1 MPEYLISQRD
11 PRSERTE
18 QLAAFKTAHTYNV
31 EYGFPVA
38 AGLDD
43 GNGPSRSWAL
53 KGTMEQERIRL
64 NLVEMRRRGR
74 WEFVN
79 DLQPL
84 APRRV
89 AKMVREKDVGGLL
102 DYFMPVPGGRTN
114 PDRMN
119 TLKEFQEIFTVIDPP
134 DVVARSETDEYFA
147 EMMVAGPDPTRLTR
161 MDTVPGKFPLT
172 SDHLRTVP
180 QLAYDTLESALAA
193 GRVYWV
199 DHAPMTALDNGRH
212 PQAPKYMYS
221 PMAAFAVPRD
231 GGPIRPFAIQ
241 CGQDP
246 AGREIYTPADGYS
259 WKLAK
264 NCALVAHNVYHGEAT
279 HLGHTHLVSEAVLLA
294 AVRNLASVHPVA
306 VLLRRHFEGTMSIN
320 KLAVELLIQPGR
332 AVEYL
337 LGSDLKSTYPFIA
350 DHRKNFSFTG
360 NYLPAKLAASGTDG
374 VAGLPYFPYRDDGLL
389 VWTAIRRWAGE
400 FVDAYYRSD
409 AAVREDHELQAWA
422 AEVASPDG
430 GAIRDFGAT
439 PGEIA
444 DRNDLAEILTMV
456 IWTAGPQHA
465 AVNFSQLD
473 HLSYLPA
480 NPLAGFTEEPRGR
493 DHTLDDWLANLP
505 PVDVAVQQ
513 LCLMHFLGSV
523 RSTRLGEYEDDFEG
537 TPVAGGLRGFRLELS
552 GAEDEIVQRNRRR
565 PHTYDY
571 LRPSLIPNSTN
582 I

>member
-1 MPEYLISQRD
+1 VPEYIISQRD
-11 PRSERTE
+11 PRGERTE
-18 QLAAFKTAHTYNV
+18 QLAAVKAAHTYNM
-31 EYGFPVA
+31 EYGFPVST
-38 AGLDD
+38 GPDE
-43 GNGPSRSWAL
+43 NGPSKPWRL
-53 KGTMEQERIRL
+53 KAVEEQELIRA
-64 NLVEMRRRGR
+64 NLVAMRHHGR
-74 WEFVN
+74 WNFVN

-84 APRRV
+84 APRRL
-89 AKMVREKDVGGLL
+89 ATMVRNNDVGGLL
-102 DYFMPVPGGRTN
+102 DYFMPVPGGIKDRDRTS
-114 PDRMN
+114 
-119 TLKEFQEIFTVIDPP
+119 TLQAFRDIFEIIRPP
-134 DVVARSETDEYFA
+134 DVVDRSESDEYFA

-161 MDTVPGKFPLT
+161 LDAVPEKFPIT
-172 SDHLRTVP
+172 TEHLQSVP
-180 QLAYDTLESALAA
+180 ELAHETLESALAA

-199 DHAPMTALDNGRH
+199 DHAPMSALDNGQH

-221 PMAAFAVPRD
+221 PMVAFAVPRG
-231 GGPIRPFAIQ
+231 GGPVRAFAIQ

-264 NCALVAHNVYHGEAT
+264 NCVLVAHNTYHGEVT
-279 HLGHTHLVSEAVLLA
+279 HLGRTHLISEAVLLA

-306 VLLRRHFEGTMSIN
+306 VLLRRHFEGTASIN

-337 LGSDLKSTYPFIA
+337 IGSDLKSTYPWIA

-360 NYLPAKLAASGTDG
+360 NYLPAKLERSGTDG
-374 VAGLPYFPYRDDGLL
+374 AAVLPYYPYRDDGLL
-389 VWTAIRRWAGE
+389 VWTAIRRWADA
-400 FVDAYYRSD
+400 FVDGYYRTD
-409 AAVREDHELQAWA
+409 ADVREDHELQAWA

-430 GAIRDFGAT
+430 GAVRDFGLT
-439 PGEIA
+439 PGEIN
-444 DRNDLAEILTMV
+444 DRTDLAEILTMV

-465 AVNFSQLD
+465 AVNFTQLE

-505 PVDVAVQQ
+505 PLDVAVQQ
-513 LCLMHFLGSV
+513 LCLFNFLGSV
-523 RSTRLGEYEDDFEG
+523 HSTTLGDYEDDFKN
-537 TPVAGGLRGFRLELS
+537 TPVANGLRGFRLDLS
-552 GAEDEIVQRNRRR
+552 AADDEINLRNRRR
-565 PHTYDY
+565 PQAYEY

>member
-1 MPEYLISQRD
+1 MPEYIISQRD
-11 PRSERTE
+11 PRGERTE
-18 QLAAFKTAHTYNV
+18 QLAAVKAAHTYNM
-31 EYGFPVA
+31 EYGFPVST
-38 AGLDD
+38 GPDD
-43 GNGPSRSWAL
+43 NGPSRPWRL
-53 KGTMEQERIRL
+53 KAVEEQELIRA
-64 NLVEMRRRGR
+64 NLVAMRHHGR
-74 WEFVN
+74 WDFVN

-84 APRRV
+84 APRRL
-89 AKMVREKDVGGLL
+89 ATMVRNNDVGGLL
-102 DYFMPVPGGRTN
+102 DYFMPVPGGVKDRDRTK
-114 PDRMN
+114 
-119 TLKEFQEIFTVIDPP
+119 TLAEFRNIFEIIQPP
-134 DVVARSETDEYFA
+134 DVVDRSESDEYFA

-161 MDTVPGKFPLT
+161 LDAVPDKFPIT
-172 SDHLRTVP
+172 TEHLQSVP
-180 QLAYDTLESALAA
+180 ELANETLESALAA

-199 DHAPMTALDNGRH
+199 DHEPMSALDNGRH

-221 PMAAFAVPRD
+221 PMAAFAVPRN

-264 NCALVAHNVYHGEAT
+264 NCALVAHNTYHGEVT
-279 HLGHTHLVSEAVLLA
+279 HLGRTHLISEAVLLA

-337 LGSDLKSTYPFIA
+337 IGSDLKSTYPWIA
-350 DHRKNFSFTG
+350 EHRKNFSFTG
-360 NYLPAKLAASGTDG
+360 NYLPAKLERSGTDG
-374 VAGLPYFPYRDDGLL
+374 LAGLPYYPYRDDGLL

-409 AAVREDHELQAWA
+409 ADVREDHELQAWA
-422 AEVASPDG
+422 AEVAAPDG

-439 PGEIA
+439 PGGIA

-465 AVNFSQLD
+465 AVNFTQLE

-480 NPLAGFTEEPRGR
+480 NPLAGFTDEPRGR
-493 DHTLDDWLANLP
+493 DHTLQDWVANLP
-505 PVDVAVQQ
+505 PLDVAVQQ
-513 LCLMHFLGSV
+513 LCLFNFLGSV
-523 RSTRLGEYEDDFEG
+523 HSTTLGDYEDDFKN
-537 TPVAGGLRGFRLELS
+537 TPVANGLRGFRLDLS
-552 GAEDEIVQRNRRR
+552 AAEDEITLRNRRR
-565 PHTYDY
+565 PQAYEY

>member
-1 MPEYLISQRD
+1 VTEYLISQHD
-11 PRSERTE
+11 PRGERPE
-18 QLAAFKTAHTYNV
+18 QLAAVKATHTYNM

-38 AGLDD
+38 AGADD
-43 GNGPSRSWAL
+43 GNGPSATWQLKAL
-53 KGTMEQERIRL
+53 EEQELIRL
-64 NLVEMRRRGR
+64 DLLEMRRRGR
-74 WEFVN
+74 WAFVN

-84 APRRV
+84 APRRL
-89 AKMVREKDVGGLL
+89 ATMVRERDVAGLL
-102 DYFMPVPGGRTN
+102 DYFMPVPGGRKN
-114 PDRMN
+114 LDRAR
-119 TLKEFQEIFTVIDPP
+119 TLKEFQDVFTVINPP
-134 DVVARSETDEYFA
+134 DVVNRSESDEYFA
-147 EMMVAGPDPTRLTR
+147 EMMVAGPDPTRLNR
-161 MDTVPGKFPLT
+161 LDAVPGKFPLT
-172 SDHLRTVP
+172 SEHLQSVP
-180 QLAYDTLESALAA
+180 ELAYETLESALAA

-199 DHAPMTALDNGRH
+199 DHAPMSALDNGRH

-221 PMAAFAVPRD
+221 PMAAFAVPRN
-231 GGPIRPFAIQ
+231 GGAIRPFAIQ

-264 NCALVAHNVYHGEAT
+264 NCVLAAHNTYHGVLT
-279 HLGHTHLVSEAVLLA
+279 HLGFTHLISEAVLLA

-337 LGSDLKSTYPFIA
+337 IGADLKSTYPWLA
-350 DHRKNFSFTG
+350 EHRKNYSFTG
-360 NYLPAKLAASGTDG
+360 NYLPARLARSGTDG
-374 VAGLPYFPYRDDGLL
+374 AAGLPYFPYRDDGLL

-400 FVDAYYRSD
+400 FVDGYYRSD
-409 AAVREDHELQAWA
+409 ADVYEDHELQAWA

-430 GAIRDFGAT
+430 GAIRDFGAS
-439 PGEIA
+439 PGGIA

-465 AVNFSQLD
+465 AVNFTQKE
-473 HLSYLPA
+473 HMTYLPA

-493 DHTLDDWLANLP
+493 GHTLEDWIANLP
-505 PVDVAVQQ
+505 PLDVAVQQ
-513 LCLMHFLGSV
+513 LCVLGFLGTLH
-523 RSTRLGEYEDDFEG
+523 STRLGDYENDFKN
-537 TPVAGGLRGFRLELS
+537 TPVADGLRGFRRELS
-552 GAEDEIVQRNRRR
+552 DAEDEVAQRNRRR
-565 PHTYDY
+565 PHAYEY